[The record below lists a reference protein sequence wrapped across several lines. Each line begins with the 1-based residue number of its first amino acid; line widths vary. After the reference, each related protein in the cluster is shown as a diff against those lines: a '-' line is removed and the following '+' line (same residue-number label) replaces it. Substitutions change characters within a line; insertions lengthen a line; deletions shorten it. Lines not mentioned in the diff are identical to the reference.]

1 MHCKLHLKTKL
12 FILNIQGNKLDDYLP
27 HYKARIEI
35 DEYDH
40 KDRAAKY
47 EKIRQSMI
55 EDHEIT
61 VIKANS
67 VVPNCINRL
76 ITQIYMHIIKW
87 TKKQTKESI
96 KKILIDVFKKN
107 F

>member
-27 HYKARIEI
+27 HYKARIEL

-96 KKILIDVFKKN
+96 KKNTD
-107 F
+107 

>member
-1 MHCKLHLKTKL
+1 MKTKL

>member
-96 KKILIDVFKKN
+96 KKNTD
-107 F
+107 

>member
-1 MHCKLHLKTKL
+1 MHCKLHLKPKL
-12 FILNIQGNKLDDYLP
+12 FILNIQGNKPDNYLP

-40 KDRAAKY
+40 KDRAAEY
-47 EKIRQSMI
+47 EKIRQLMT

-61 VIKANS
+61 VIRANS

-87 TKKQTKESI
+87 TKKQTEESF
-96 KKILIDVFKKN
+96 KKLLIDDL
-107 F
+107 

>member
-1 MHCKLHLKTKL
+1 MKTKL

-96 KKILIDVFKKN
+96 KKNTDWCL
-107 F
+107 